1 MKWLLRCML
10 CYSVPFNCFRHSTRF
25 SESHG
30 KVSQQIKEKDQLCR
44 QLKGKIYSCIIKLIF
59 LEEEEV
65 FLRVGVGWGL
75 MK

>member
-1 MKWLLRCML
+1 MF
-10 CYSVPFNCFRHSTRF
+10 CYSVSFNCFRYSTRF

-59 LEEEEV
+59 LEEEGEV
-65 FLRVGVGWGL
+65 LRGWGGVGG
-75 MK
+75 